1 MGRETGMPVGFFLV
15 VALYVSGLAYATDAV
30 PAPAVKT
37 ASAPAVR
44 PTSLPTEKPG
54 PHIALL
60 LPLKSEAFGSA
71 AEAVRQGFLAA
82 ASSQQQTLPVRVY
95 ECADESADIIALY
108 QRAIAGGARAVAGPL
123 TRNGVAVLA
132 GYPGITVP
140 TLALNFAEGKDP
152 DKLYFFGLTAEMEA
166 RQIAQLAA
174 STGLRRASIVSSGT
188 PLSKRL
194 AQAFAEEWKTHGGSI
209 AKEILYQDDPAVL
222 ADLPAMEGNMVFLAA
237 DAEMAHLIRP
247 YLNSVLPVY
256 ATSQVFN
263 GNADTLTNYDL
274 HGVRFIDMPWML
286 QPDHTAVMIYPRA
299 NPALEP
305 DRERLY
311 ALGIDAFRLLQ
322 IMLDN
327 SYRIAFPLDGVTGR
341 IRLNAHQQFQREAIP
356 ALFWQGQGL
365 TPEEIAA
372 QEAALAAARAAS
384 GVAPASAPAAVPVQ

>member
-1 MGRETGMPVGFFLV
+1 M
-15 VALYVSGLAYATDAV
+15 SGLAYATDV
-30 PAPAVKT
+30 VSAPAVKV
-37 ASAPAVR
+37 APAQAVR
-44 PTSLPTEKPG
+44 SISLPAEKPG

-60 LPLKSEAFGSA
+60 LPLKSAVFGRA

-82 ASSQQQTLPVRVY
+82 ASSRQQILPVRVY
-95 ECADESADIIALY
+95 GCTDESADIIALY
-108 QRAIAGGARAVAGPL
+108 QQAIAGGALAVAGPL

-132 GYPGITVP
+132 GYSGITVP
-140 TLALNFAEGKDP
+140 TLALNFAEGKDA

-174 STGLRRASIVSSGT
+174 STGLRKASIVSSGT
-188 PLSKRL
+188 PLSRRL
-194 AQAFAEEWKTHGGSI
+194 AQAFAEEWKTLGGRVV
-209 AKEILYQDDPAVL
+209 KEILYQNDPAVL
-222 ADLPAMEGNMVFLAA
+222 ADLPAVEGDMVFLAA
-237 DAEMAHLIRP
+237 DAETAHLIRP

-256 ATSQVFN
+256 ATSQLFN

-274 HGVRFIDMPWML
+274 HGVRFIDMPWLL
-286 QPDHTAVMIYPRA
+286 QPDHPAVMIYPRA

-305 DRERLY
+305 DMERLY

-365 TPEEIAA
+365 TPEEIAT

-384 GVAPASAPAAVPVQ
+384 GIPAVSAPVAVPMP